1 MTATDK
7 GGVSLKWRVGETQ
20 RSFLRRTANDQTVPP
35 PPGATPM
42 PVETSRYGAPIR
54 YDDVRGSYNGARALG
69 GLVISYAAVQ
79 AWLGSV
85 ASAPYLLASALVITL
100 HAFWARNHGSSAIP
114 SLVVDATL
122 LGVLSV
128 ARGFSGGVEGAGF
141 VYLVVGALLLLPLK
155 RAITVVS
162 YAALWVIPI
171 AWFAPLLKTSDTG
184 SVAEIGAILAATAI
198 VARLLFATGQALYAA
213 EERHKEALEAEKR
226 AVELKD
232 EFVSMVSHELR
243 TPLTSIGGF
252 SDTLRESWS
261 RLPPNEVDEFLL
273 IMRGETQHLSNLVE
287 DILVIPRLE
296 AGRLRLEP
304 GTIVLRDEAFEVS
317 RLVFTGTTREVQIDI
332 PADIRVTAD
341 PNRVRQIFRNLLENS
356 RKYGGDQVLIAGEVT
371 GNSYKVVIADNGTGI
386 PVEDRERIFEHF
398 EQAVKGDARSEGV
411 GLGLPIAR
419 KLACA
424 MGGDLWFEPRFPTG
438 SQFLFTILSAP
449 DIDEVDSA
457 SASPPDN
464 ITPIRRT
471 G

>member
-1 MTATDK
+1 MSDA
-7 GGVSLKWRVGETQ
+7 
-20 RSFLRRTANDQTVPP
+20 
-35 PPGATPM
+35 
-42 PVETSRYGAPIR
+42 TSRYGAPIQ
-54 YDDVRGSYNGARALG
+54 YGDVRRSYNGARILGCTVVTFAALLVWRESMSTVAILLG
-69 GLVISYAAVQ
+69 TALAVTIQGL
-79 AWLGSV
+79 
-85 ASAPYLLASALVITL
+85 
-100 HAFWARNHGSSAIP
+100 WARNHGTSAIP
-114 SLVVDATL
+114 SLVIDATL
-122 LGVLSV
+122 IGAATM

-141 VYLVVGALLLLPLK
+141 VYLVVGSLLLLPLT
-155 RAITVVS
+155 RAAGVIV
-162 YAALWVIPI
+162 YGALWAIPI
-171 AWFAPLLKTSDTG
+171 ALVAPLAEVGTEG
-184 SVAEIGAILAATAI
+184 SVVEIAAVVAAAAV
-198 VARLLFATGQALYAA
+198 VARLLYATGRALFTA
-213 EERHKEALEAEKR
+213 EERHREALEAEKR

-243 TPLTSIGGF
+243 TPLTSINGF

-304 GTIVLRDEAFEVS
+304 ATIALRDEAYEVS
-317 RLVFTGTTREVQIDI
+317 RLVFTGTTREVQVDI

-341 PNRVRQIFRNLLENS
+341 PNRVRQIFRNLLENA
-356 RKYGGDQVLIAGEVT
+356 RKYGGDQVLIAGELT
-371 GNSYKVVIADNGTGI
+371 GESYKVVIADNGTGI

-419 KLACA
+419 KLARA

-438 SQFLFTILSAP
+438 AQFLFTILSAP
-449 DIDEVDSA
+449 DDEAEPDAAPSE
-457 SASPPDN
+457 DN

>member
-1 MTATDK
+1 M
-7 GGVSLKWRVGETQ
+7 S
-20 RSFLRRTANDQTVPP
+20 
-35 PPGATPM
+35 
-42 PVETSRYGAPIR
+42 VETSRYGAPIH
-54 YDDVRGSYNGARALG
+54 YGDVRRSYNGARVLG
-69 GLVISYAAVQ
+69 GLVITYAAVQ
-79 AWLGSV
+79 AWLAPA
-85 ASAPYLLASALVITL
+85 ASAPFLLVGALVITV
-100 HAFWARNHGSSAIP
+100 HALFARNHGSSAVP
-114 SLVVDATL
+114 SLVIDATL
-122 LGVLSV
+122 LGVLRL
-128 ARGFSGGVEGAGF
+128 AHGFSGGVEGAGF

-155 RAITVVS
+155 QAVLVVS
-162 YAALWVIPI
+162 YAALWAVPI
-171 AWFAPLLKTSDTG
+171 ALLAPLLETTDDSLI
-184 SVAEIGAILAATAI
+184 AEIGAMAAAAAI
-198 VARLLFATGQALYAA
+198 VATLLYATGQALFAA
-213 EERHKEALEAEKR
+213 EERHKDALEAEKR

-261 RLPPNEVDEFLL
+261 RLPPKEVDEFLL

-296 AGRLRLEP
+296 AGRLRLDP
-304 GTIVLRDEAFEVS
+304 GIIALRDEAYQVA
-317 RLVFTGTTREVQIDI
+317 RLVFTGTTREVQVDI
-332 PADIRVTAD
+332 PADVRVSAD

-356 RKYGGDQVLIAGEVT
+356 RKYGGDQVLIAGELT
-371 GNSYKVVIADNGTGI
+371 GDSYKVVIADNGAGI

-419 KLACA
+419 KLARA

-438 SQFLFTILSAP
+438 AQFLFTLLSAQ
-449 DIDEVDSA
+449 DTDEVELPSA
-457 SASPPDN
+457 EDN

>member
-1 MTATDK
+1 M
-7 GGVSLKWRVGETQ
+7 SL
-20 RSFLRRTANDQTVPP
+20 
-35 PPGATPM
+35 
-42 PVETSRYGAPIR
+42 ETSRFGAPIR
-54 YDDVRGSYNGARALG
+54 YSDVRRSYNGARVLG
-69 GLVISYAAVQ
+69 GLVVTYAAVQ
-79 AWLGSV
+79 AVL
-85 ASAPYLLASALVITL
+85 ASAAIAPYLVVGALILTGQ
-100 HAFWARNHGSSAIP
+100 AFFARRHGSSAVP
-114 SLVVDATL
+114 SLVIDATL
-122 LGVLSV
+122 LGVLSL

-141 VYLVVGALLLLPLK
+141 IYLVAAALLLLPLK
-155 RAITVVS
+155 HAVFVLV
-162 YAALWVIPI
+162 YALLWAIPI
-171 AWFAPLLKTSDTG
+171 GFLAPLATPSDESLT
-184 SVAEIGAILAATAI
+184 AEIGAVLAAGAI
-198 VARLLFATGQALYAA
+198 VARLLYATGQALFAA
-213 EERHKEALEAEKR
+213 EERHKNALEAEQR

-304 GTIVLRDEAFEVS
+304 STITLRDEAYEVS

-341 PNRVRQIFRNLLENS
+341 PNRLRQIFRNLLENS
-356 RKYGGDQVLIAGEVT
+356 RKYGGDQVLIAGELT
-371 GNSYKVVIADNGTGI
+371 GDSYKVVIADNGTGI

-398 EQAVKGDARSEGV
+398 EQAVKGDARSEGF

-419 KLACA
+419 KLARA

-438 SQFLFTILSAP
+438 AQFLFTLLSAP
-449 DIDEVDSA
+449 DTDEAEPEERTSGVT
-457 SASPPDN
+457 
-464 ITPIRRT
+464 ITPIR
-471 G
+471 GVG